1 MSVILSSI
9 AMATFGTGLMMG
21 FRATVMSLA
30 RASERPSRLAAD
42 RRAVGRAPSV
52 ENA

>member
-21 FRATVMSLA
+21 FRATIMSLA
-30 RASERPSRLAAD
+30 RTSESSSRLTAGPSVAP
-42 RRAVGRAPSV
+42 PSV

>member
-9 AMATFGTGLMMG
+9 AMATFGTGLMLG
-21 FRATVMSLA
+21 FRATIMSLA
-30 RASERPSRLAAD
+30 RTSESSSRLTAD
-42 RRAVGRAPSV
+42 RRALGRAPSA

>member
-21 FRATVMSLA
+21 FRATIMSLA
-30 RASERPSRLAAD
+30 RTSESSSRLTAD
-42 RRAVGRAPSV
+42 RRALGRAPSV